1 MPNIKWDKL
10 KFEYSKTKT
19 NVRLTYKD
27 GVWSKP
33 RLTDDETLNLHVAA
47 SCIHYGQ
54 ACFEGLKAFV
64 CKDGKIRIFRPDEN
78 AKRLSASSNYFLGP
92 GISENLFIE
101 AVKLLISDN
110 LDYLPPYGSKGSM
123 YIRPLLIGTDPRIGV
138 TPSDSYEMIILAM
151 PVGAYYKN
159 GLKPVNALIMDEF
172 DRAAPNGTG
181 HIKLAGN
188 YAAGLK
194 PSAIAKSKGFPINL
208 FLDAKTKQ
216 YIEEF
221 GTSNF
226 IGITKEGVY
235 VTPDS
240 HSILPSITNN
250 SLMTIAEG
258 LGIPVEKRKVK
269 LTELYDFKEIGAC
282 GTAVIITPI
291 HQISYLDKLFTFGDP
306 DKCGEVL
313 QNLYDELT
321 AIQYGEKED
330 THNWMVEV

>member
-10 KFEYSKTKT
+10 KFEYCTTKS

-27 GVWSKP
+27 GKWSKP
-33 RLTDDETLNLHVAA
+33 RLTDDETINLHVAA

-64 CKDGKIRIFRPDEN
+64 CKDGKIRIFRPGEN

-92 GISENLFIE
+92 SIPENIFIE
-101 AVKLLISDN
+101 AIKLLVSDN
-110 LDYLPPYGSKGSM
+110 LDYIPPYGSKGSM
-123 YIRPLLIGTDPRIGV
+123 YIRPVLIGTDPRIGV
-138 TPSDSYEMIILAM
+138 TPSDSYELIILAM

-181 HIKLAGN
+181 HLKLAGN

-194 PSAIAKSKGFPINL
+194 PSAVAKSKGFPINL

-240 HSILPSITNN
+240 HSILPSITNS
-250 SLMTIAEG
+250 SLMIIAKE
-258 LGIPVEKRKVK
+258 LGIPVEKRHVK
-269 LTELYDFKEIGAC
+269 LSELNEFKEIGAC

-291 HQISYLDKLFTFGDP
+291 HQISYLDKIYSFGEP
-306 DKCGEVL
+306 DKCGDVL
-313 QNLYDELT
+313 QGLYDELT

-330 THNWMVEV
+330 THNWLVEV